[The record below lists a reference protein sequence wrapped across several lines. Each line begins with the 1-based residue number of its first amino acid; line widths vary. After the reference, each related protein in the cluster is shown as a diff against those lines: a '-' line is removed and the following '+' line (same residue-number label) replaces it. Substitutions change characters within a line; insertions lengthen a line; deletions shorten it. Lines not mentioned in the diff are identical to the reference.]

1 MIFVDLY
8 LFMILLVIL
17 PSKTTCRRGNRSS
30 GEENDDKDD
39 ADCGQD
45 DVGHVEAYSHNSSLS
60 SLGQGHLKLKKD
72 GRKCGALEVYI
83 FHYYDGKSDLRLL
96 KP

>member
-8 LFMILLVIL
+8 LLVILLLIL

-45 DVGHVEAYSHNSSLS
+45 DVGHVEADSHNSPLS
-60 SLGQGHLKLKKD
+60 SLGQGHLQLKKN
-72 GRKCGALEVYI
+72 GHCRKSRCPGGVIYFI
-83 FHYYDGKSDLRLL
+83 IMMRGKICVS
-96 KP
+96 